1 MFLFWKSNLQLLCRF
16 RRTPNTYF
24 NDLVILLR
32 KKKILLFS
40 YVVHIHFTNVKLV
53 LFMGKEKKKK
63 EKKSTRAHT
72 VLVKMLSLVK

>member
-53 LFMGKEKKKK
+53 LFMGKEKKKR
-63 EKKSTRAHT
+63 KKK
-72 VLVKMLSLVK
+72 VQGLILS